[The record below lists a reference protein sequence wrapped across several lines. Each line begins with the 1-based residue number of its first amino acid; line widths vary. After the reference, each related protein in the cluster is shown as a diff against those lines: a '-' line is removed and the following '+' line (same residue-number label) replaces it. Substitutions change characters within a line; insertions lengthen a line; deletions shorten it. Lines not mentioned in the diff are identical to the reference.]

1 MKQADKNKE
10 QNYRQLID
18 RSIGDIFRDALTIS
32 SQDPALARFL
42 LQTGLRQ
49 KRAAEVRHKW
59 QRQGIPVPPLMIFSV
74 THQCNLHCQGCYAQ
88 AQHRNR
94 SRELGAARFR
104 EILSE
109 AGELGIGIT
118 LLAGGEPL
126 TRPEFLEIAAV
137 FPEMIFAI
145 FTNGLLFDEGIIRQ
159 FKTNKNLVPVIS
171 IEGDAATTDGRR
183 GVGTYQQIRRTL
195 QCLQANRIFYGVSLT
210 ATRNNCRTITD
221 TAFVTDLLGQGCKLF
236 FYVEYVPVKENTTA
250 WVLGEAQRTELLQA
264 TRTLRSK
271 YPALFIAFP
280 GDEEQFGGC
289 LAAGRGF
296 IHISPDGSLEPCPFS
311 PFSDTNLERTSLKEA
326 LQSELLATIRNNHGL
341 LQETAGGCA
350 LWEHREWVEGL
361 AQSPYSSAKKL
372 QHIVEEQ

>member
-1 MKQADKNKE
+1 MKRTGENKE
-10 QNYRQLID
+10 QKYRQLMD
-18 RSIGDIFRDALTIS
+18 RSIGDVFRDALAIS
-32 SQDPALARFL
+32 CQDPALAGFL

-49 KRAAEVRHKW
+49 KRAAENRHKW
-59 QRQGIPVPPLMIFSV
+59 QRQGVHVPPLIIFSV
-74 THQCNLHCQGCYAQ
+74 TQQCNLHCQGCYAR
-88 AQHRNR
+88 AQHRDH
-94 SRELGAARFR
+94 SSELSAARFR
-104 EILSE
+104 EIISE

-126 TRPEFLEIAAV
+126 TRPELLEIAAA

-145 FTNGLLFDEGIIRQ
+145 FTNGLLIDEAIIRQ

-171 IEGDAATTDGRR
+171 LEGDAAATDGRR
-183 GVGTYQQIRRTL
+183 GKGTYQQLRRTL
-195 QCLQANRIFYGVSLT
+195 QHLQANRIFYGVSLT
-210 ATRNNCRTITD
+210 ATRNNCRAIID

-236 FYVEYVPVKENTTA
+236 FYVEYVPVKENTAA
-250 WVLGEAQRTELLQA
+250 WVLTEEQRTELLLV

-296 IHISPDGSLEPCPFS
+296 IHISSDGSLEPCPFS
-311 PFSDTNLERTSLKEA
+311 PFSDTNLQQTSLKEA
-326 LQSELLATIRNNHGL
+326 LQSPLLATIRNNHGR
-341 LQETAGGCA
+341 LQETAGGCV

-361 AQSPYSSAKKL
+361 AQPTQSFQKTPT
-372 QHIVEEQ
+372 HRR